1 MTTRWTFV
9 ALLVALASAVLVGSA
24 AAEPLARVAAARVCM
39 VNNTRFDKD
48 QIPVKVGGET
58 YFGCCEMCKGR
69 LSEDASA
76 RQAIDPVS
84 GKTVDKAKAVIGAKP
99 DGKVLYFE
107 SEKTF
112 SVYQKRKPSESRGA
126 FRSTSSTEI
135 MLRPNTIVWR

>member
-1 MTTRWTFV
+1 M
-9 ALLVALASAVLVGSA
+9 ALLVALASAALVGSV
-24 AAEPLARVAAARVCM
+24 AAEPLDRVPAARVCM

-69 LSEDASA
+69 LAGDASV
-76 RQAIDPVS
+76 RQATDPVS
-84 GKTVDKAKAVIGAKP
+84 GKVVDKAKAVIGAKP

-112 SVYQKRKPSESRGA
+112 AAYQKRKS
-126 FRSTSSTEI
+126 
-135 MLRPNTIVWR
+135 

>member
-1 MTTRWTFV
+1 MTTRRTV
-9 ALLVALASAVLVGSA
+9 LALLVALASMAVVRQA
-24 AAEPLARVAAARVCM
+24 AAEPLARVPAKRVCM

-48 QIPVKVGGET
+48 QIPVAVGGAT

-69 LSEDASA
+69 LAEDASV
-76 RQAIDPVS
+76 RQAVDPIS

-112 SVYQKRKPSESRGA
+112 SAYQKRKPS
-126 FRSTSSTEI
+126 
-135 MLRPNTIVWR
+135 